1 MNKLKIET
9 LIFDKIRKVLPLSA
23 SKSVLYACVSDTNR
37 ELFFYSLMEG
47 GTWKQCFSLAEE
59 GLLEENELEEIFS
72 DIADVIKADKKFQ
85 VSKLNLF
92 SVIFDKTGVNLSVDY
107 YDKNARIYSI
117 KKNWKNR
124 YLQDK

>member
-1 MNKLKIET
+1 MKIET

-23 SKSVLYACVSDTNR
+23 SKSVLYACVSDTSR
-37 ELFFYSLMEG
+37 ELFFYSLMED

-59 GLLEENELEEIFS
+59 GFLEENELEEIFS
-72 DIADVIKADKKFQ
+72 DIADAIKTDKKFQ

-92 SVIFDKTGVNLSVDY
+92 SVIFDKTGVKLSVDY
-107 YDKNARIYSI
+107 YDKNARVYSI
-117 KKNWKNR
+117 KKDWHNR